1 MSKTLREVDVT
12 KSTQQTQPAPE
23 AEQDLD
29 LSGMDEMDPELLAVQ
44 EAMAAED
51 AQLGEMP
58 LGMEEDKISKAE
70 EMAKEGKS
78 TAEVD
83 GESVSMSQGA
93 ARRFAMF
100 DADGNGL
107 FSKEEVEAIKDQIK
121 KNNQTIGIKDNS
133 NGAINLYTPETADAE
148 EKVRLDA
155 FDEDA
160 RKAAKKGEEYDS
172 IQLGKDGI
180 DGVITVSG
188 SDNGKNHYEGV
199 LGSFDYDPNQWAIG
213 YKTVYDS
220 IGGESVDTQIPILR
234 YIGTQTDGNR
244 IDIPDGVKSLDY
256 TFEGTKV
263 KTVPALPE
271 GVESMHAT
279 FKDCS
284 ELTGLSMKAA
294 GDKQGFWN
302 QIMPW
307 NWNDGVDWQLWGGEG
322 AARLPSSVRDLSYCF
337 DSCTQLTNA
346 FETTA
351 ADTKLENM
359 DGYARGCKNLTTIM
373 DVSEAK
379 LLPVS
384 AQTDAYDGINTKM
397 IKSIG
402 TVAVEQTEQEEMT
415 QENGVLKFGE
425 NYCGISM
432 YANEDSIYAT
442 GKTETNPYTADER
455 EQLKYVKALQDY
467 RANDRMYLADPS
479 AVANATSNLATTATY
494 TDENGQTVHTTDPT
508 QADQAQ
514 TGGDGKGGLLGGI
527 LGGDT
532 GTLVQRLGFGFLE
545 YGLIKKVV
553 KNPLVALG
561 VTAGGQALGI
571 LPGTIG
577 GLGNTLKTVGGM
589 FGGGIGSMLKTLGEK
604 LSGVGG
610 GLEAGEPAM
619 TKEEAANMNMIKDA
633 SQAAEAQNSTM
644 AQQSLAKL
652 NDNMAKRGAY
662 SAEYGSFQEAAE
674 VQEGYG
680 VFNNV
685 RMASEDS
692 MEAFSVA
699 LLEKQQADGGTLSVE
714 SKAELA
720 TAAKQILQGWSTYGE
735 NASDALRAT
744 YGGNPEEQAKGEAG
758 LGKMMRAAVQPDLE
772 ILKGLNEQYQFLS
785 EEDIAQL
792 DTLQFKGLDG
802 VTFSNYQAGFNYA
815 PADDPYVPKFDEN
828 GKAVE
833 GVYEDYMPETYDL
846 DSFMD
851 KAVANHDRA
860 YRTENYVSS
869 FGDASQVAQNEAA
882 GGSGE
887 LGSQDISKPVD
898 KPADKQADTVSA
910 EQKRKDRVAAAE
922 SLLPSGSGSEQS
934 YQYDE

>member
-1 MSKTLREVDVT
+1 MSKTLKEVDVT

-133 NGAINLYTPETADAE
+133 NGAINLYTPETADTE

-172 IQLGKDGI
+172 IQLGKDGV
-180 DGVITVSG
+180 DGVITVSS

-234 YIGTQTDGNR
+234 YIGSESDGTN
-244 IDIPDGVKSLDY
+244 IQIPEGVKSLDY
-256 TFEGTKV
+256 TFEGNENLKWM
-263 KTVPALPE
+263 PDIPD
-271 GVESMHAT
+271 GVESMHGT
-279 FKDCS
+279 FKDCES
-284 ELTGLSMKAA
+284 LTNERTDAW
-294 GDKQGFWN
+294 WN
-302 QIMPW
+302 PTKW
-307 NWNDGVDWQLWGGEG
+307 FGGNATGWKDRDGNTV
-322 AARLPSSVRDLSYCF
+322 LPDTVKDLSYCF
-337 DSCTQLTNA
+337 ENCQKLQVGFEVTNAGTQLQ
-346 FETTA
+346 
-351 ADTKLENM
+351 NM
-359 DGYARGCKNLTTIM
+359 DGYARGCKDLTTIL

-402 TVAVEQTEQEEMT
+402 TVAVEQTDEESMT

-432 YANEDSIYAT
+432 YANEDGPYAT

-494 TDENGQTVHTTDPT
+494 TDENGQVVHTTDPT

-577 GLGNTLKTVGGM
+577 GLGDTLKTVGGM

-644 AQQSLAKL
+644 APQSLAKL

-699 LLEKQQADGGTLSVE
+699 LLEKQQADGGTLSAE

-758 LGKMMRAAVQPDLE
+758 LGKMMRAAVQPNLE

-802 VTFSNYQAGFNYA
+802 VTFSNYQPGANYA
-815 PADDPYVPKFDEN
+815 PETDPYVPKVDEK
-828 GKAVE
+828 GKPVE
-833 GVYEDYMPETYDL
+833 GVYEDYTPEAYDVS
-846 DSFMD
+846 SFVQ
-851 KAVANHDRA
+851 KAVDEHDRA
-860 YRTENYVSS
+860 YRTESYVSTM
-869 FGDASQVAQNEAA
+869 GDATAA
-882 GGSGE
+882 VDQKVTGTGE
-887 LGSQDISKPVD
+887 LGRNDISKPAVQTD
-898 KPADKQADTVSA
+898 A
-910 EQKRKDRVAAAE
+910 QKRADRVAQAE
-922 SLLPSGSGSEQS
+922 ALLPSGSSAEAS
-934 YQYDE
+934 MEYDD

>member
-1 MSKTLREVDVT
+1 MSKTLKEVDVT
-12 KSTQQTQPAPE
+12 KSAQQTQPAPE

-44 EAMAAED
+44 EAMAVED

-58 LGMEEDKISKAE
+58 LGMEEDEISKAE

-133 NGAINLYTPETADAE
+133 NGEISLYTPETADTE

-155 FDEDA
+155 FDENA

-172 IQLGKDGI
+172 IQLGKDGV
-180 DGVITVSG
+180 DGVITVSS

-199 LGSFDYDPNQWAIG
+199 LGSFDYDPDQWAIG

-234 YIGTQTDGNR
+234 YIGSESDGTN
-244 IDIPDGVKSLDY
+244 IQIPEGVKSLDY
-256 TFEGTKV
+256 TFEGNENLKWM
-263 KTVPALPE
+263 PDIPD
-271 GVESMHAT
+271 GVESMHGT
-279 FKDCS
+279 FKDCES
-284 ELTGLSMKAA
+284 LTNERTDAW
-294 GDKQGFWN
+294 WN
-302 QIMPW
+302 PTKW
-307 NWNDGVDWQLWGGEG
+307 FGGNATGWKDRDGNTV
-322 AARLPSSVRDLSYCF
+322 LPDTVKDLSYCF
-337 DSCTQLTNA
+337 ENCQKLQVGFEVTNAGTQLQ
-346 FETTA
+346 
-351 ADTKLENM
+351 NM
-359 DGYARGCKNLTTIM
+359 DGYARGCKDLTTIL

-432 YANEDSIYAT
+432 YANEDGPYAT

-494 TDENGQTVHTTDPT
+494 TDENGQVVHTTDPT

-577 GLGNTLKTVGGM
+577 GLGDTLKTVGGM

-699 LLEKQQADGGTLSVE
+699 LLEKQQADGGTLSAE

-758 LGKMMRAAVQPDLE
+758 LGKMMRAAVQPNLE

-815 PADDPYVPKFDEN
+815 PVDDPYVPKFDEN

-833 GVYEDYMPETYDL
+833 GVYEDYTPETYDL

-869 FGDASQVAQNEAA
+869 FGDAAQVAQNEAA

-910 EQKRKDRVAAAE
+910 EQKRKERVAAAE

>member
-1 MSKTLREVDVT
+1 MSKTLKEVDVT

-133 NGAINLYTPETADAE
+133 NGAINLYTPETADTE

-172 IQLGKDGI
+172 IQLGKDGV

-234 YIGTQTDGNR
+234 YIGSESDGTN
-244 IDIPDGVKSLDY
+244 IQIPEGVKSLDY
-256 TFEGTKV
+256 TFEGNENLKWM
-263 KTVPALPE
+263 PDIPD
-271 GVESMHAT
+271 GVESMHGT
-279 FKDCS
+279 FKDCES
-284 ELTGLSMKAA
+284 LTNERTDAWWKGWKWFGGNAT
-294 GDKQGFWN
+294 GWKDR
-302 QIMPW
+302 
-307 NWNDGVDWQLWGGEG
+307 DGNTV
-322 AARLPSSVRDLSYCF
+322 LPDTVKDLSYCF
-337 DSCTQLTNA
+337 ENCQKLQVGFEVTNAGTQLQ
-346 FETTA
+346 
-351 ADTKLENM
+351 NM
-359 DGYARGCKNLTTIM
+359 DGYARGCKDLTTIL

-402 TVAVEQTEQEEMT
+402 TVAVEQTDEESMT

-432 YANEDSIYAT
+432 YANEDGPYAT

-514 TGGDGKGGLLGGI
+514 TGGSGSNGKGGLLGGI

-577 GLGNTLKTVGGM
+577 GLGDTLKTVGGM

-633 SQAAEAQNSTM
+633 SQAAEAQNSAM

-699 LLEKQQADGGTLSVE
+699 LLEKQQADGGTLSAE

-833 GVYEDYMPETYDL
+833 GVYEDYTPETYDL

-869 FGDASQVAQNEAA
+869 FGDAAQVAQNEAA

-910 EQKRKDRVAAAE
+910 EQKRKERVAAAE